1 MKALRF
7 IVDSLFPA
15 RCHACDEELMS
26 GERFVCS
33 RCIHDMVRTRYHS
46 MPDNPMAARF
56 AGLVP
61 FERATAQFFY
71 RPDSDISR
79 LVQDF
84 KYRKFPGIAR
94 KLGHISADEL
104 LPTGFFYGVDA
115 LVPVP
120 MHWSKRVMRGYNQAA
135 VLAKGIAEATGLP
148 VIPALFALRGHT
160 TQTRKTHAERR
171 MNMAGIFAV
180 EPKIDIAGKH
190 LLLVD
195 DVCTTGSTLLSAAE
209 ALIAYSS
216 DVKVSFF
223 ALTVTP

>member
-7 IVDSLFPA
+7 IAETLFPA
-15 RCHACDEELMS
+15 RCHACDGELME
-26 GERFVCS
+26 GESFVCA
-33 RCIHDMVRTRYHS
+33 RCLHDMVRTRYHAE
-46 MPDNPMAARF
+46 PDNPMAARF

-61 FERATAQFFY
+61 FERAAAQFFY
-71 RPDSDISR
+71 RPDSDVSG

-84 KYRKFPGIAR
+84 KYRKFPGLAR
-94 KLGHISADEL
+94 YLGRVAADEL

-120 MHWSKRVMRGYNQAA
+120 MHWRKRTLRGYNQAA
-135 VLAKGIAEATGLP
+135 EVAAGMSAATGLQ
-148 VIPALFALRGHT
+148 VVNALRALRGHA

-171 MNMAGIFAV
+171 MNMAGIFGV
-180 EPKIDIAGKH
+180 RPESDIAGKH
-190 LLLVD
+190 LMLVD

-209 ALIAYSS
+209 SLAAQAPGVRI
-216 DVKVSFF
+216 SFF